1 MELEDDIDVLIV
13 GGGPAGLAV
22 ASKLSA
28 GSGLLV
34 HQDRE
39 IGKPVRT
46 SGGSWASEMRRLGI
60 PEHLYHSLDFAE
72 IFSDKQQMRLP
83 LEHDPVVILDVT
95 GLYRWLAEQSQV
107 EIRCATKCVSVQ
119 REGDGFIAE
128 LRNPE
133 RGNYHIRAR
142 RVIDATGWHSSVVA
156 GLGLAEAP
164 PRRGVGIEYEYPI
177 GAADP
182 RRGVLFFGS
191 SVPTGYGWAFPTGA
205 GTIRLGVGV
214 IQPETDVSPKDL
226 MTGLLGSGALS
237 RFGLSAP
244 EGHHVNSGIL
254 PSVAFDK
261 RLVFGNVIRVGDSA
275 NLATPVL
282 GEGIRHCI
290 EQGRALGEALSGGNL
305 RRWER
310 DVARKFTIRYK
321 LGFAANTRAAR
332 YGPADWDR
340 SVARMARL
348 PAAEV
353 TAFLRND
360 FTASM
365 IAHRAAAALWRRLT

>member
-1 MELEDDIDVLIV
+1 MDQSSEIDVLIV

-22 ASKLSA
+22 ASRLRS

-46 SGGSWASEMRRLGI
+46 SGGSWASEMRRLAI
-60 PEHLYHSLDFAE
+60 PDYLYHRLDYAE
-72 IFSDKQQMRLP
+72 IFSDNRRLHLP
-83 LEHDPVVILDVT
+83 LQHDPVVILDVT
-95 GLYRWLAEQSQV
+95 GLYRWLADQSQI
-107 EIRCATKCVSVQ
+107 ELRCATKCLRVTRQ
-119 REGDGFIAE
+119 GAGFRAE
-128 LRNPE
+128 LRHPE
-133 RGNYHIRAR
+133 RGRYHIHAR
-142 RVIDATGWHSSVVA
+142 RIIDATGWHSAIVA
-156 GLGLAEAP
+156 GLGLAP
-164 PRRGVGIEYEYPI
+164 PPERRGVGIEYEYPI

-205 GTIRLGVGV
+205 GTMRLGVGV
-214 IQPETDVSPKDL
+214 IQPETDISPKDL
-226 MTGLLGSGALS
+226 MTGLLSGDSLA

-244 EGHHVNSGIL
+244 AGHHVNSGIL

-290 EQGRALGEALSGGNL
+290 EQGRALGEALSSGNL

-310 DVARKFTIRYK
+310 DVARKFTLRYK
-321 LGFAANTRAAR
+321 LGFAANKRASR
-332 YGPADWDR
+332 YGPDDWDR

-348 PAAEV
+348 PPEEV

-360 FTASM
+360 FTAPM
-365 IAHRAAAALWRRLT
+365 IAHRTAAELWRRFT